1 MKNKTILCLFDYIAL
16 TGFGTVTK
24 NLVPMI
30 KRQFGENITLH
41 ICAINYLGDPIYEQ
55 DGTVVFSALKAATK
69 EDPFGR
75 LGFLKILQDSNDYDG
90 IFIIQDLG
98 VILPI
103 VPHLKFIKEEKKRA
117 NKKNFKSIFY
127 FPVDC
132 KLIPQLTKDLEFFDT
147 IITYTEFGRE
157 EVLKLRPELRGKLKV
172 IPHGTNLKD
181 FYPLPKEEV
190 LAFRKEYFND
200 EGEKFIISN
209 INRNQYRKDIPATIF
224 AFIEAKENWKIK
236 NRKPYLYL
244 HMNPSDTKAGWDLR
258 AILNQ
263 TNLIEGVDYQFP
275 EKEFEN
281 IGVPV
286 ETMNKIYNSSDLSV
300 TTTLGEGWGLS
311 VTESF
316 SVCLPVICPN
326 GTSFKEMSG
335 NGKRA
340 HVIDGLMPYASM
352 ADNIVREACNPYD
365 VAESILYMA
374 NSICGLNE
382 DLGGQEQVKDM
393 QMAAFDYAR
402 LLSWDG
408 ELIAGRWE
416 EYFKATYGL

>member
-1 MKNKTILCLFDYIAL
+1 MKKKTILCLFDYIAR

-24 NLVPMI
+24 NLVPLV
-30 KRQFGENITLH
+30 KKQFGEKITLH
-41 ICAINYLGDPIYEQ
+41 ICAINYLGEPIYEE
-55 DGTVVFSALKAATK
+55 DGTVIVSALQLTKK

-75 LGFLKILQDSNDYDG
+75 FGFLKLLQDSNEYDG

-103 VPHLKFIKEEKKRA
+103 VPHLKFLKEEKARA

-157 EVLKLRPELRGKLKV
+157 QILKLRPELRGKLKV

-190 LAFRKEYFND
+190 LAFRKEYFKD
-200 EGEKFIISN
+200 DGEKFIISN

-224 AFIEAKENWKIK
+224 AFIEAKKHWMVE

-244 HMNPSDTKAGWDLR
+244 HMHPADIKSGWDLR

-263 TNLIEGVDYQFP
+263 TDLVEGVDYQFP
-275 EKEFEN
+275 DKEFEN
-281 IGVPV
+281 TGVPV
-286 ETMNKIYNSSDLSV
+286 ALLNNIYNASDLYL
-300 TTTLGEGWGLS
+300 TTTLGEGWGLGF
-311 VTESF
+311 TEAAA
-316 SVCLPVICPN
+316 VCLPIICPYS
-326 GTSFKEMSG
+326 TSFREMSG

-340 HVIDGLMPYASM
+340 HVIDDLMPYASM
-352 ADNIVREACNPYD
+352 ADNIVREACIPSS
-365 VAESILYMA
+365 VADSILYMA
-374 NSICGLNE
+374 NSMCGLNE
-382 DLGGQEQVKDM
+382 EVGGRHQVDEM
-393 QMAAFDYAR
+393 TIHAFDYAR
-402 LLSWDG
+402 SLSWNG
-408 ELIAGRWE
+408 EFVAQRWE
-416 EYFKATYGL
+416 EYFKSTFGL